1 MVLINIL
8 DFLTLDNNHWP
19 SAMVNNSTFLVPSLF
34 YITAVSWQI
43 NSQYLLNFVNT
54 GHYNAKN
61 VPIVLPF
68 LLHLFVSPEINK
80 SHSNASLDFSMHL
93 PHIPWNLTEAYWYF
107 SSRSCQ
113 LIFNFFFFYL
123 PERPQGLSV
132 LLLSPAWPFP
142 ATLLPSLSL
151 FGPPC
156 ERVSLAGFHIFLFL
170 HSSWFAGGH
179 SIRMIWE
186 MT

>member
-93 PHIPWNLTEAYWYF
+93 PHTPWNLTEAYWYF

-113 LIFNFFFFYL
+113 LIFNFFFFISQNV
-123 PERPQGLSV
+123 PKD
-132 LLLSPAWPFP
+132 
-142 ATLLPSLSL
+142 SLSS
-151 FGPPC
+151 C
-156 ERVSLAGFHIFLFL
+156 SAQHDRFLPRCCPHCPFL
-170 HSSWFAGGH
+170 VLHVRESH
-179 SIRMIWE
+179 
-186 MT
+186 